1 MESERK
7 KGGGARAF
15 DRSNSIKPT
24 LSYHDV
30 HKLDARRDAKL
41 SSPRYKSGFG
51 SMSSSVVRVIKNVN
65 AIIMASSLSDCD
77 SSSQM
82 ETADPSTRSFPIVSA
97 IISKRDFKLELRWNQ
112 GDKLYWNLIFPKT
125 LTESFD
131 VIRLTILFPQ
141 GIDSPA
147 NLTLVQ

>member
-97 IISKRDFKLELRWNQ
+97 IISKRFKLELRWNQ

-125 LTESFD
+125 LTESFV